1 MNDSILGTAS
11 ALPSTFHAHTARSSL
26 TTSVSDMERARARG
40 DDLARR
46 PSRAVTVSRANECE
60 RVRCILGTHPSI
72 STTRGVDRARA
83 SRERP
88 SANDSLDAPSLERRA
103 RTASRRRRP
112 KTGRPA
118 SFHPSSSETVEGEI
132 SKIRIPPRMTDA
144 DASDANARDGLD
156 RRVKSLVAR
165 VSESTARRAHDKTV
179 TPRFVSA
186 LAELAFRFTETC
198 ARDVRAYARHDGKR
212 DVVTLKDVELRARRA
227 PSRRARRGDDGDGH
241 ES

>member
-1 MNDSILGTAS
+1 MHSRHPSIHLDDSRRR
-11 ALPSTFHAHTARSSL
+11 PRPRVAR
-26 TTSVSDMERARARG
+26 TPVRER
-40 DDLARR
+40 LARR
-46 PSRAVTVSRANECE
+46 T
-60 RVRCILGTHPSI
+60 I
-72 STTRGVDRARA
+72 ARA
-83 SRERP
+83 P
-88 SANDSLDAPSLERRA
+88 SADRV
-103 RTASRRRRP
+103 ASSSSED
-112 KTGRPA
+112 GRPA

-212 DVVTLKDVELRARRA
+212 DVVTLKDVELRARRVD
-227 PSRRARRGDDGDGH
+227 ARDVGTMGTVTSHDPKGQGTR
-241 ES
+241 SMIR

>member
-1 MNDSILGTAS
+1 MSSSANDD
-11 ALPSTFHAHTARSSL
+11 
-26 TTSVSDMERARARG
+26 VEN
-40 DDLARR
+40 DDA
-46 PSRAVTVSRANECE
+46 RANECE
-60 RVRCILGTHPSI
+60 RVPCILGTHPSI
-72 STTRGVDRARA
+72 STTRFVDRARA
-83 SRERP
+83 SRERTP
-88 SANDSLDAPSLERRA
+88 VRERLGRRTDHRSSAHRAPRRVV
-103 RTASRRRRP
+103 RRR
-112 KTGRPA
+112 A
-118 SFHPSSSETVEGEI
+118 SFHPSSSERVEGAI
-132 SKIRIPPRMTDA
+132 SRFRIPPLMTDA
-144 DASDANARDGLD
+144 DASDARARDALD

-227 PSRRARRGDDGDGH
+227 PRRRARRGDDGDGD